1 MGDQPVTRA
10 EFDGLIVS
18 AKALLNQMAT
28 LTAKVDHM
36 NNNRKKKQNMRC
48 VPIRVPHGRNN
59 RIIEDSSSS
68 MMEKTDVGG
77 FP

>member
-36 NNNRKKKQNMRC
+36 NNNRKK
-48 VPIRVPHGRNN
+48 N
-59 RIIEDSSSS
+59 R
-68 MMEKTDVGG
+68 T
-77 FP
+77 